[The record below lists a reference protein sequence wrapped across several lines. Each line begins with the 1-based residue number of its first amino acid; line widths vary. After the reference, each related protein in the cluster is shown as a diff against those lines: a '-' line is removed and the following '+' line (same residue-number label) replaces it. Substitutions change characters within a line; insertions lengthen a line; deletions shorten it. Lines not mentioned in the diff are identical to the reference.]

1 MNETIENVSSVGYLT
16 SRLEDLCDSVKLE
29 KNGNIIGLVKGERGS
44 SPLLVA
50 THRDLPHFICTAV
63 EDEKVFLVHVG
74 NFKCDKWENCDI
86 VSENGVKAAIGDC
99 EDKLYAT
106 LKDKEAKVTAGE
118 LFFPDARLAFENGIF
133 TVYGI
138 SAYAPAAAL
147 LLAAQKVS
155 DHRPT
160 RDVYFAFTAE
170 GQYSYK
176 LYADAA
182 KKCGA
187 AEAVCIGAIDSS
199 ESEAVAVRLCDRSFS
214 SDKALSDR
222 LISHGA
228 APVAIREGR
237 CAAGTVQ
244 TWGVPTAE
252 LDVPVKDIGALNES
266 VKEND
271 IRAMADIL
279 VRLCTCES

>member
-16 SRLEDLCDSVKLE
+16 SRLEDVCDSVKLE
-29 KNGNIIGLVKGERGS
+29 KNGNIIGLVKGERDS
-44 SPLLVA
+44 SPLLIA
-50 THRDLPHFICTAV
+50 THRDVPHFICTAV
-63 EDEKVFLVHVG
+63 EGEKVFLVHVG

-86 VSENGVKAAIGDC
+86 VSENGVKATIGDS
-99 EDKLYAT
+99 EDKLYGT
-106 LKDKEAKVTAGE
+106 LKDNEAKVSVGE
-118 LFFPDARLAFENGIF
+118 LFFPDARLAYENGIF

-147 LLAAQKVS
+147 LLAAQKMS
-155 DHRPT
+155 AHRPT

-182 KKCGA
+182 KKCGVS
-187 AEAVCIGAIDSS
+187 EAVCIGSVDSK
-199 ESEAVAVRLCDRSFS
+199 ESETVAVRLCDRSFS
-214 SDKALSDR
+214 SDKVLSDM

-228 APVAIREGR
+228 TPIAIREGR

-244 TWGVPTAE
+244 VWGIPTAE
-252 LDVPVKDIGALNES
+252 LDVPVREAGSLNES
-266 VKEND
+266 VKECD
-271 IRAMADIL
+271 ICAMADIIANF
-279 VRLCTCES
+279 CNSSN